1 MAEKTQFELVSP
13 ERLLASEAV
22 EMAVI
27 PGAEGDFGALPQHA
41 PFMTALRPGVIDL
54 YQDGKVVN
62 RIFVGGGFAEVNE
75 TSVTVLAE
83 DAVPLA
89 DVTADAVAA
98 RLRKAELDLEEA
110 DGEAARKLAQ
120 RAIDAAK
127 ALQAAAAHKGAAH

>member
-1 MAEKTQFELVSP
+1 MAVKTQFELVSP
-13 ERLLASEAV
+13 ERLLSSEAV

-27 PGAEGDFGALPQHA
+27 PGAEGDFGALPQHS

-83 DAVPLA
+83 DAVALA
-89 DVTADAVAA
+89 DVTAEAVAA

-110 DGEAARKLAQ
+110 DGETARRLAQ
-120 RAIDAAK
+120 KAVEVAK
-127 ALQAAAAHKGAAH
+127 ALQTAAAQRGAAH